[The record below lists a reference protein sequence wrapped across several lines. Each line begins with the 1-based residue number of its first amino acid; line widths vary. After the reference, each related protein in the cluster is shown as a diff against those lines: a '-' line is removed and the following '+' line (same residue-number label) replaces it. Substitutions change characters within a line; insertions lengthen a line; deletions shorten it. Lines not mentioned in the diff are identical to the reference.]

1 MSDINNN
8 PDTEIVESSEAVE
21 TDSKKL
27 ITTVYDWIDS
37 VVTSIII
44 VVLLFTFVFR
54 VVGIVGD
61 SMNDTLINN
70 DRVVIYNLFYEPQK
84 GDIIVISRNVSNDK
98 ANETV
103 GNEPIIKRVIATEGQ
118 TVDITY
124 DDEGIGHVF
133 VDGVQTGESYI
144 KEPMR
149 QIGLVNPVSF
159 PQTVPEG
166 HVFVLGDNR
175 NESLDSRS
183 ADIGD
188 YGMIDERYVLGKAI
202 FRIFPFN
209 SIGSVYENDT

>member
-21 TDSKKL
+21 PDSKKL

-44 VVLLFTFVFR
+44 VVLLFTFVLR